1 MNKDV
6 EQLNRAIITIRRY
19 CKSRNCDCGSDID
32 CAFNKNCPAIYP
44 ELPRDWETIDQTN
57 D

>member
-19 CKSRNCDCGSDID
+19 CKSRNCDCGSDIN

-44 ELPRDWETIDQTN
+44 ELPRDWEAIDEG
-57 D
+57 